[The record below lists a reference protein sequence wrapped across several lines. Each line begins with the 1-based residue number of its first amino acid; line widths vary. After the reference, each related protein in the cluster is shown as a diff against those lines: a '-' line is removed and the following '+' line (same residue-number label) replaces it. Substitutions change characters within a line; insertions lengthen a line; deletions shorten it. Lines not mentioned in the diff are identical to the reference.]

1 MLPAIHASLG
11 ATGQA
16 YYRGTVEKLV
26 RKKLNESS
34 PPGPVHEGDEGSWK
48 QWFDVVD
55 GWLRMKEGPYFMGT
69 TISFANIVLT
79 SYLMWIIMVLGEER
93 GMEGYYFLERR

>member
-16 YYRGTVEKLV
+16 YYRETVEKLV

-34 PPGPVHEGDEGSWK
+34 PPGPVHEGDEGSWTSAK
-48 QWFDVVD
+48 PPS
-55 GWLRMKEGPYFMGT
+55 LRK
-69 TISFANIVLT
+69 VLQPT
-79 SYLMWIIMVLGEER
+79 CKSRKTNNPHKLYSVR
-93 GMEGYYFLERR
+93 YNPR